1 MEKISHLA
9 GIDSSISQLEYD
21 YALKGTNADI
31 YIPLWASAC
40 LSGMDILLNETTR
53 DVVLCYKRFGYVP
66 VRMDG
71 NPPDYIGEQFRFL
84 EYLFAALSAP
94 KRMSSV
100 LLRRILSRIIRF
112 PLWMR

>member
-1 MEKISHLA
+1 MTQAERKYLGAHLLRTFFEDLDEWKKISHLA

-53 DVVLCYKRFGYVP
+53 DVVLCYKRFGYMP

-84 EYLFAALSAP
+84 EYLF
-94 KRMSSV
+94 R
-100 LLRRILSRIIRF
+100 
-112 PLWMR
+112 